1 LASHFCRILK
11 IYSFISQRLHP
22 MPNPTRFS
30 KYLDTHAKEAGH
42 TDSEDDVSDD
52 DRSAPDLS
60 FVTSGDD
67 ADVDDDMMAIYAQ
80 SLSSQASAFGF
91 GTPLCKKRSKENGIG
106 PGSIFCGIVDRNDR
120 KSKSRRQKADVSD
133 VPHSIPDT
141 GMYEPGLDQT
151 DICDNAHTRATD
163 LPDISDDAFL
173 RDKSQTSPVV
183 PPVPACSLGR
193 VISNGTDPASCV
205 PFTDNAFLRDKS
217 ESGRVPCV
225 QCTYN
230 AFPCDK
236 SHTSTVVPP
245 VKPYSLGGAIADGS
259 GPATSFSD
267 LDIGVIRDKFHPSS
281 TVPLVISC
289 STLPENATC
298 SVNSPSVP
306 ATVSPT
312 LIVSARQHSM
322 IVISSDSECEE
333 RFFSHSDAST
343 QTWLN

>member
-1 LASHFCRILK
+1 
-11 IYSFISQRLHP
+11 
-22 MPNPTRFS
+22 M
-30 KYLDTHAKEAGH
+30 
-42 TDSEDDVSDD
+42 
-52 DRSAPDLS
+52 
-60 FVTSGDD
+60 
-67 ADVDDDMMAIYAQ
+67 
-80 SLSSQASAFGF
+80 
-91 GTPLCKKRSKENGIG
+91 
-106 PGSIFCGIVDRNDR
+106 
-120 KSKSRRQKADVSD
+120 
-133 VPHSIPDT
+133 
-141 GMYEPGLDQT
+141 
-151 DICDNAHTRATD
+151 
-163 LPDISDDAFL
+163 
-173 RDKSQTSPVV
+173 V

-193 VISNGTDPASCV
+193 VISNGTGPASCV

-217 ESGRVPCV
+217 ERGPAPCV

-267 LDIGVIRDKFHPSS
+267 SDIGVIRDKFHPSS